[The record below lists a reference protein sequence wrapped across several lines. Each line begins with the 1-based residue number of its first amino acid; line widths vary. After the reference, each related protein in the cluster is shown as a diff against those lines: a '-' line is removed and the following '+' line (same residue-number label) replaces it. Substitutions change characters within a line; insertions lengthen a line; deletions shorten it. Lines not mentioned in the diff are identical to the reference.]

1 MNSYHNLK
9 GRKRAPVMNS
19 IIHFFAALLQRWH
32 LSLFEKVILANS
44 VMLLGEALAGLWVT
58 SHNLEAHHYLID
70 TSFIVLAMVLTLA
83 INILLLRVS
92 FRPLFALLST
102 MRAVSYGNTDARAS
116 VTTSDTEIA
125 ELAQT
130 FNNMLDRLEAVRQEQ
145 TMLILQ
151 AQEDERRR
159 VGLEL
164 HDEAGQNLTA
174 LLIHTEVMHQSLQA
188 LPETAVTEGTLHQL
202 ESGLHQLTQLTQR
215 TLENIRT
222 LAQQLRPSVLDDLG
236 LLAAFRWLVEDS
248 QERLHLQV
256 NLIINDKENHLQKLP
271 PSYETALFRI
281 AQESLTNIAR
291 HAQTRHAT
299 IQLQV
304 DQQHIIL
311 RISDD
316 GCGYDPAQQH
326 AGSGIIGMRERA
338 SLLKGN
344 LTLRSCPGEGTTIE
358 AIFPYPATQQ
368 TIITSIED
376 IQHAQR
382 A

>member
-1 MNSYHNLK
+1 MK
-9 GRKRAPVMNS
+9 S
-19 IIHFFAALLQRWH
+19 IIRFCAALLQRWH

-44 VMLLGEALAGLWVT
+44 IMLLGEALAGLWVT

-70 TSFIVLAMVLTLA
+70 TSFIVLATVLTLG

-92 FRPLFALLST
+92 FRPLFGLLGT
-102 MRAVSYGNTDARAS
+102 MREVSYGKTDARVQ

-125 ELAQT
+125 DLAQT
-130 FNNMLDRLEAVRQEQ
+130 FNNMLDRLEAARQEQ

-174 LLIHTEVMHQSLQA
+174 LLIHTEVMHQILQA
-188 LPETAVTEGTLHQL
+188 LPKTAITEDTLHQL
-202 ESGLHQLTQLTQR
+202 ENGMHQLTQLTQR
-215 TLENIRT
+215 TLENIR
-222 LAQQLRPSVLDDLG
+222 LLSQQLRPSVLDDLG

-256 NLIINDKENHLQKLP
+256 ELIINNKENDLHKLP

-291 HAQTRHAT
+291 HAQTQHAT
-299 IQLQV
+299 IQLQA
-304 DQQHIIL
+304 DQQQIIL
-311 RISDD
+311 RVSDD
-316 GCGYDPAQQH
+316 GCGYDPAQHH

-338 SLLKGN
+338 SLLKGT
-344 LTLRSCPGEGTTIE
+344 LTLHSRPGEGTTIE
-358 AIFPYPATQQ
+358 ARFPYPTAQQ
-368 TIITSIED
+368 TIITSIKD
-376 IQHAQR
+376 VQHAQR
-382 A
+382 N